1 VPDLLIRDVPP
12 RLMDRLKAQAARN
25 GRSMQKE
32 ALIVLE
38 QGTRLTM
45 TEWLEQADRLRE
57 ESKAWGITDDSTDLI
72 REDRDSR

>member
-1 VPDLLIRDVPP
+1 MPDLLIRDVPP

-32 ALIVLE
+32 ALDVLE

-57 ESKAWGITDDSTDLI
+57 ESRAWGITDDSTDLI

>member
-1 VPDLLIRDVPP
+1 MPDLLIRDVPP